1 VSCEVRLVARVVA
14 VWALVGALGG
24 SAYAADQPRI
34 ERARAELLDDS
45 YQTQF
50 PGDEAASIVPH
61 QGSGGG
67 SGGQRG
73 HAGHAGHAGQG
84 NRGNGRRDPHD
95 RLDGRDRRFTHDGE
109 DPSDRDTR
117 RDPTELNAGPLASLF
132 NALLWG
138 VVIVAIG
145 ILIFWLASELFKYGG
160 DDAQL
165 ASEEA
170 SAGASS
176 VDLAVIQRPLGD
188 AEELAA
194 RGEYREA
201 IHTLLL
207 RTLQELVRSSA
218 VRVGPALTSREILGR
233 VPLAHDARDAL
244 QGLIVA
250 VELTH
255 FGGDEA
261 IEEDYVRCRAQF
273 QKFAIAFRASAPRG
287 TGTALGATA

>member
-1 VSCEVRLVARVVA
+1 MARVVA

-24 SAYAADQPRI
+24 SAYAAESARI
-34 ERARAELLDDS
+34 EKARADLLDDS
-45 YQTQF
+45 YQTRF
-50 PGDEAASIVPH
+50 PGEDGATVSPDHAD
-61 QGSGGG
+61 QAGRRGGG
-67 SGGQRG
+67 LGQRG
-73 HAGHAGHAGQG
+73 GGG
-84 NRGNGRRDPHD
+84 GRNPRD
-95 RLDGRDRRFTHDGE
+95 RLDGRDGRFNDGE
-109 DPSDRDTR
+109 GPSDRDTR
-117 RDPTELNAGPLASLF
+117 RDPSEINAGPMSSLF
-132 NALLWG
+132 DALLWG
-138 VVIVAIG
+138 VAIVGIG

-165 ASEEA
+165 SSDEA
-170 SAGASS
+170 NPDAAT

-218 VRVGPALTSREILGR
+218 VRVGPAMTSREILGR
-233 VPLAHDARDAL
+233 VPIAPDARDAL

-255 FGGDEA
+255 FGDDEA
-261 IEEDYVRCRAQF
+261 TEEDYRRCLAQF
-273 QKFAIAFRASAPRG
+273 QKFATAFRASAPRG
-287 TGTALGATA
+287 TGTALGAVA

>member
-1 VSCEVRLVARVVA
+1 MARVVA
-14 VWALVGALGG
+14 VWALVVGFGG
-24 SAYAADQPRI
+24 SAYAADSARI
-34 ERARAELLDDS
+34 EKARAELLDDS

-50 PGDEAASIVPH
+50 PGEDGTIVSPD
-61 QGSGGG
+61 QADQAGRRGGG
-67 SGGQRG
+67 LGQRG
-73 HAGHAGHAGQG
+73 GG
-84 NRGNGRRDPHD
+84 GRNPRD
-95 RLDGRDRRFTHDGE
+95 RLDGRDRRFDDGE
-109 DPSDRDTR
+109 GPRDRDTR
-117 RDPTELNAGPLASLF
+117 RDPSEINAGPMSSLF
-132 NALLWG
+132 DALLWG
-138 VVIVAIG
+138 VVIVGIG

-165 ASEEA
+165 SSDEA
-170 SAGASS
+170 NADAAT

-218 VRVGPALTSREILGR
+218 VRVGPAMTSREILGR
-233 VPLAHDARDAL
+233 VPIAPDARDAL

-255 FGGDEA
+255 FGDDEA
-261 IEEDYVRCRAQF
+261 TAEDYQRCLAQF
-273 QKFAIAFRASAPRG
+273 QKFATAFRASAPRG
-287 TGTALGATA
+287 TGTAIGALA